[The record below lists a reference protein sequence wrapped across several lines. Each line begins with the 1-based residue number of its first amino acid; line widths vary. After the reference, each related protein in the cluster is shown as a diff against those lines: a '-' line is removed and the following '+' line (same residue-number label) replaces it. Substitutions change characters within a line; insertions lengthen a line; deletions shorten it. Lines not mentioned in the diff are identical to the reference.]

1 MIAEKDKVY
10 QAVGYLENEF
20 PDFCPD
26 ALVVLGSGLGDL
38 AREFKP
44 FASLDYGTV
53 PGFVTSTIAGHEGA
67 LFLCR
72 YQGLALAVMSGR
84 VHLYEGR
91 SPGEVVRN
99 LRVIGTWG
107 AKTAVLTNAA
117 GALNP
122 LFSTGSIMLVT
133 DHINMTGENPLV
145 GENVKQWGPRFP
157 DMSNVYCRELQSLA
171 AGAALEAKIPLE
183 KGVYMGIKGPSL
195 ETPAETKAFK
205 KLGADSIGMSTTL
218 EAIAARH
225 LGMRV
230 MGYSCLTNKNLPDCM
245 AETSHEEILEQARKI
260 NRDLV
265 TLLRE
270 TLPRLAGVVRA
281 GGRGQ

>member
-1 MIAEKDKVY
+1 MIAEKNKVY
-10 QAVGYLENEF
+10 EALGYLENQF
-20 PDFCPD
+20 PDFRPD
-26 ALVVLGSGLGDL
+26 ALVVLGSGLGDQ

-44 FASLDYGTV
+44 FASLDYGVV
-53 PGFVTSTIAGHEGA
+53 PGFVNSTIAGHEGT

-91 SPGEVVRN
+91 TPGEVVRN
-99 LRVIGTWG
+99 LRVIGLWG

-145 GENVKQWGPRFP
+145 GENVHEWGPRFP
-157 DMSNVYCRELQSLA
+157 DMSSVYCPELRRLA
-171 AGAALEAKIPLE
+171 SGAALDAKISLE

-195 ETPAETKAFK
+195 ETPAETKAFR

-218 EAIAARH
+218 EAAAARH

-230 MGYSCLTNKNLPDCM
+230 LGFSCLTNKNLPDCM
-245 AETSHEEILEQARKI
+245 AETSHEEILEQAHKI

-265 TLLRE
+265 TLLQE
-270 TLPRLAGVVRA
+270 TLPRISRLDA
-281 GGRGQ
+281 

>member
-1 MIAEKDKVY
+1 MSTEKNKVY
-10 QAVGYLENEF
+10 EALGYLKKIF
-20 PDFCPD
+20 PDFRPD
-26 ALVVLGSGLGDL
+26 VLVVLGSGLGDL
-38 AREFKP
+38 ARDFKP
-44 FASLDYGTV
+44 FASLDYSDV
-53 PGFVTSTIAGHEGA
+53 PGFVDSTVEGHEGT

-72 YQGLALAVMSGR
+72 DQDLCLAVMSGR

-99 LRVIGTWG
+99 LRVMGLWG
-107 AKTAVLTNAA
+107 SGTAVLTNAA

-122 LFSTGSIMLVT
+122 LFSTGNIMLIT

-145 GENVKQWGPRFP
+145 GDNVQEWGPRFP
-157 DMSNVYCRELQSLA
+157 DMSNIYCRELQSLA

-195 ETPAETKAFK
+195 ETPAETKAFR

-230 MGYSCLTNKNLPDCM
+230 LGYSCLTNKNLPDCM

-260 NRDLV
+260 NNNLV

-270 TLPRLAGVVRA
+270 TLPRLTGVVR
-281 GGRGQ
+281 GQ

>member
-1 MIAEKDKVY
+1 MSTEKNKVY
-10 QAVGYLENEF
+10 EALGFLKNQF

-26 ALVVLGSGLGDL
+26 VLVILGSGLGDL

-44 FASLDYGTV
+44 FASLDYSDV
-53 PGFVTSTIAGHEGA
+53 PGFVDSTVEGHEGV

-72 YQGLALAVMSGR
+72 YQGLCLAVMSGR
-84 VHLYEGR
+84 IHLYEGR

-99 LRVIGTWG
+99 LRVMGLWG
-107 AKTAVLTNAA
+107 ARTAVLTNAA

-122 LFSTGSIMLVT
+122 LFSPGNIMLVT

-145 GENVKQWGPRFP
+145 GDNVQEWGPRFP
-157 DMSNVYCRELQSLA
+157 DMSSVYCQNLRDLA
-171 AGAALEAKIPLE
+171 AGAAQDAKISLE
-183 KGVYMGIKGPSL
+183 KGVYMGITGPSL
-195 ETPAETKAFK
+195 ETPAETRAFR

-230 MGYSCLTNKNLPDCM
+230 LGYSCLTNKNLPDCM

-260 NRDLV
+260 NHNLV

-270 TLPRLAGVVRA
+270 TLPRLAGAV
-281 GGRGQ
+281 RGQ